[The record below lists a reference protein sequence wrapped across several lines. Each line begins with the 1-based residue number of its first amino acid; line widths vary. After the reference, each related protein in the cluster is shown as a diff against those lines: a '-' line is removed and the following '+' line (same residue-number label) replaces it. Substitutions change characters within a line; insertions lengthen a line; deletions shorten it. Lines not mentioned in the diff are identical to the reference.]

1 MSGRPLLLI
10 PSQSASPSNQPNS
23 PNGRPATWSWSAQRK
38 MARLYLFTTLPVD
51 KIRAIINALSP
62 DRTIKQSSAN
72 KRLQL
77 LFDKEPRWLHP
88 RDEDDMERRVTEL
101 ANSPVQLRL
110 ASEAQFPST
119 HYGLEQSPL
128 CGGSDFLG
136 SSWGAPSRP
145 SSASPSD
152 ACSGSTFFGSEALF
166 ESQAS
171 VYYSASDILP
181 EESISQGW
189 SSRDDGAGAP
199 PRDKRF
205 ANFLRQTTS
214 LTDSSANT
222 TGTFR
227 EHLKGYAEPYVKVV
241 KRLVKRFT
249 SLSLDRQGMSHQ
261 HSMRVVWDE
270 DWISDP
276 ETTDLSLRD
285 IPLPGSLLYLN
296 RSAPSGCDPSMIPLW
311 ENGAYRHQRHFD
323 WTAFRGPSSRAAA
336 IPGVSLSQDDIHR
349 RDSHQHTVLHFM
361 AARGQFQALYAALRS
376 GVVTSIVNVQNTAGQ
391 TFMHLIRD
399 DEDVLTDAGLS
410 QLIEAARALG
420 FNMLARDCFGRSCLH
435 SLTALGK
442 TVHTSCLQGLDPR
455 EYLQR
460 DAFGFIPP
468 VGPCETEQLVYPNAV
483 RERVLGIDPNR
494 VPDRAMDPGRS
505 DHPAISQESQLLQN
519 IRVSMLNP
527 FHEDRCGN
535 NGLHCL
541 AMAPL
546 SVASLAERHDLDIS
560 LETGDFGVSSHQEAV
575 DSSEQKLRLRY
586 ETLQTLLAAGQD
598 PNHRNMFGNTPLMAF
613 VAALPE
619 EDEYKL
625 GPAILQLLVSKGADV
640 NARNKKGE
648 TALHV
653 AVRFHRKLA
662 AKALVM
668 AGANVDVRN
677 SDDKS
682 LLDICDAH
690 IPSEPKEYAKYLA
703 CRAWLSG
710 PARAQQSPSFW
721 EEWRVKG
728 RIKVE

>member
-1 MSGRPLLLI
+1 MSGRPWLVI
-10 PSQSASPSNQPNS
+10 PSQSASPSNQPIS
-23 PNGRPATWSWSAQRK
+23 PNGRPAAWSWSAQRK

-51 KIRAIINALSP
+51 RIRAIVNAQSP

-119 HYGLEQSPL
+119 HQSQEQSPL
-128 CGGSDFLG
+128 CGRSDFLE

-152 ACSGSTFFGSEALF
+152 ACSGSTVFGSDAVLD
-166 ESQAS
+166 SQPS
-171 VYYSASDILP
+171 LHWLPYDILP
-181 EESISQGW
+181 EESIGQGW
-189 SSRDDGAGAP
+189 QGRDDGAGTR

-205 ANFLRQTTS
+205 AKFLRQTTS
-214 LTDSSANT
+214 LTDSSVNT

-227 EHLKGYAEPYVKVV
+227 NHLGGYAEPYIKVV

-249 SLSLDRQGMSHQ
+249 SLSLDRTGMSRQ
-261 HSMRVVWDE
+261 HSLRVVWDE
-270 DWISDP
+270 DWIGDP
-276 ETTDLSLRD
+276 EATDLSFRD
-285 IPLPGSLLYLN
+285 IPLPGSLLYAN
-296 RSAPSGCDPSMIPLW
+296 RSAPFGCDSGVMPTG
-311 ENGAYRHQRHFD
+311 ENRAHRHQRHSD
-323 WTAFRGPSSRAAA
+323 WTTLERASLHAAA
-336 IPGVSLSQDDIHR
+336 LPFAPLTEDDIRR
-349 RDSHQHTVLHFM
+349 RDCHQHTVLHFM
-361 AARGQFQALYAALRS
+361 AADGDVGALYEALRN
-376 GVVTSIVNVQNTAGQ
+376 GAVAGIVNVQNTAGQ
-391 TFMHLIRD
+391 TFMHLMRD
-399 DEDVLTDAGLS
+399 DEGVMDDADVS
-410 QLIEAARALG
+410 YLIEAARAVG
-420 FNMLARDCFGRSCLH
+420 FNMLARDCFGRSSLH
-435 SLTALGK
+435 ALTMLGK
-442 TVHTSCLQGLDPR
+442 TVHAKCLYGLDPR
-455 EYLQR
+455 DYLQR

-468 VGPCETEQLVYPNAV
+468 IGSPMTEPPVHFGPL
-483 RERVLGIDPNR
+483 RERVLGIDHDQI
-494 VPDRAMDPGRS
+494 PDRAMDPRWS
-505 DHPAISQESQLLQN
+505 DHPAISQDSQLLQN
-519 IRVSMLNP
+519 VRVSMENR

-546 SVASLAERHDLDIS
+546 SEGSLAERHN
-560 LETGDFGVSSHQEAV
+560 LEIGECSTPKDQGAM
-575 DSSEQKLRLRY
+575 DSSEHRLRFRY
-586 ETLQTLLAAGQD
+586 ETLQTLLSAGQD
-598 PNHRNMFGNTPLMAF
+598 PNHRNEFGNTPLMAF

-619 EDEYKL
+619 EDEYKI
-625 GPAILQLLVSKGADV
+625 GPAILQLLISRGADV
-640 NARNKKGE
+640 NARNKRGE

-682 LLDICDAH
+682 LLDVCDAH

-721 EEWRVKG
+721 QEWRVKG
-728 RIKVE
+728 MVKIE

>member
-110 ASEAQFPST
+110 AAETQFPST
-119 HYGLEQSPL
+119 HQSLEQSPL

-136 SSWGAPSRP
+136 SSWGGPSRP

-152 ACSGSTFFGSEALF
+152 ACSGSTFFGSDAVF
-166 ESQAS
+166 ESQAPL
-171 VYYSASDILP
+171 YCFPNDIMP
-181 EESISQGW
+181 EEGISQGW
-189 SSRDDGAGAP
+189 RSRDDGADARP
-199 PRDKRF
+199 CDKRF
-205 ANFLRQTTS
+205 ADFLRQTTS

-227 EHLKGYAEPYVKVV
+227 EHLRGYAEPYVKVV

-249 SLSLDRQGMSHQ
+249 SLSLDRQGMSRQ

-276 ETTDLSLRD
+276 DATDLFLRD
-285 IPLPGSLLYLN
+285 ISLPGSLLYLN
-296 RSAPSGCDPSMIPLW
+296 RSAPFGCDPGMMPTW
-311 ENGAYRHQRHFD
+311 EDGASRHQRHFD
-323 WTAFRGPSSRAAA
+323 WATYREPSPRAAA
-336 IPGVSLSQDDIHR
+336 FPLAPPIQEDVHR
-349 RDSHQHTVLHFM
+349 RDSHQHTVLHFL
-361 AARGQFQALYAALRS
+361 AAHGKFQALYAALSS
-376 GVVTSIVNVQNTAGQ
+376 GAVTDIVNVQNTAGQ

-399 DEDVLTDAGLS
+399 DQDELSDAGLS
-410 QLIEAARALG
+410 RLVEAARALG
-420 FNMLARDCFGRSCLH
+420 FNILARDCFGRSSLH
-435 SLTALGK
+435 SLTMLGK
-442 TVHTSCLQGLDPR
+442 TVHPNCLHGLDAR

-468 VGPCETEQLVYPNAV
+468 VGPCATEQPVYLNAM

-505 DHPAISQESQLLQN
+505 DCPAISRDSQLLQN
-519 IRVSMLNP
+519 VRVSMLNP

-546 SVASLAERHDLDIS
+546 SVGSLAERHDLDIP
-560 LETGDFGVSSHQEAV
+560 LETGDFGVPSHQEAV
-575 DSSEQKLRLRY
+575 DSSEQRLRLRY
-586 ETLQTLLAAGQD
+586 ETLQSLLDAGQD
-598 PNHRNMFGNTPLMAF
+598 PNHRNVFGNTPLMAF

-625 GPAILQLLVSKGADV
+625 GPAILQLLVSRGADV

-677 SDDKS
+677 SDDRS
-682 LLDICDAH
+682 LLDVCDAH

-728 RIKVE
+728 RVKVE

>member
-10 PSQSASPSNQPNS
+10 PSQSASPSNQPIS

-62 DRTIKQSSAN
+62 DKTIKQSSAN

-119 HYGLEQSPL
+119 HQSQEQSPL

-136 SSWGAPSRP
+136 SSWGAPSRL

-152 ACSGSTFFGSEALF
+152 ACSGSTFFDSDAVF

-171 VYYSASDILP
+171 MYGFPNDIMP
-181 EESISQGW
+181 EESISTGW
-189 SSRDDGAGAP
+189 GSRDDGAGARP
-199 PRDKRF
+199 HDKRF
-205 ANFLRQTTS
+205 AKFLRQTTS
-214 LTDSSANT
+214 MTDSSANT

-227 EHLKGYAEPYVKVV
+227 NHLGGYAESYIKVV

-249 SLSLDRQGMSHQ
+249 SLSLDRQGMSRQ
-261 HSMRVVWDE
+261 HSTRVVWNE
-270 DWISDP
+270 DWIGDP
-276 ETTDLSLRD
+276 EATDLSLRD
-285 IPLPGSLLYLN
+285 ISLPGSLLHLN
-296 RSAPSGCDPSMIPLW
+296 RSASFGCETGVMPTWESG
-311 ENGAYRHQRHFD
+311 NYGRQRHFD
-323 WTAFRGPSSRAAA
+323 WATLRGPSPRAAA
-336 IPGVSLSQDDIHR
+336 LPLAPLSQDDIHR
-349 RDSHQHTVLHFM
+349 HDSHQHTVLHLM
-361 AARGQFQALYAALRS
+361 AAHGEFQALYAALSS
-376 GVVTSIVNVQNTAGQ
+376 GAAAGIVNVQNTAGQ

-399 DEDVLTDAGLS
+399 DEDELSDTGLS

-420 FNMLARDCFGRSCLH
+420 FNMLARDCFGRSSLH
-435 SLTALGK
+435 SLAMLGK
-442 TVHTSCLQGLDPR
+442 AVHMKCLHGLDPR

-468 VGPCETEQLVYPNAV
+468 VGPCMTEQPVYLSAV
-483 RERVLGIDPNR
+483 RERVLGIDPTR
-494 VPDRAMDPGRS
+494 VPDRAMDPRRS
-505 DHPAISQESQLLQN
+505 DHPAISQDSQLLQN
-519 IRVSMLNP
+519 IRVSMVNR

-541 AMAPL
+541 AVAPL
-546 SVASLAERHDLDIS
+546 SVGSLAERHDLELP
-560 LETGDFGVSSHQEAV
+560 LETGEFGIPNHQRAV
-575 DSSEQKLRLRY
+575 DSSEPSLRFRY
-586 ETLQTLLAAGQD
+586 ETLQSLLDAGQD

-613 VAALPE
+613 AAALPE
-619 EDEYKL
+619 EDEYKT
-625 GPAILQLLVSKGADV
+625 GPSILQLLVSRGADV
-640 NARNKKGE
+640 NARNRKGE

-682 LLDICDAH
+682 LLDVCDAH

-728 RIKVE
+728 RVKVE

>member
-1 MSGRPLLLI
+1 MSGRPLLVI
-10 PSQSASPSNQPNS
+10 PSQSASPSNQPIS

-51 KIRAIINALSP
+51 KIRAIVNALSP

-110 ASEAQFPST
+110 AQEARFP
-119 HYGLEQSPL
+119 
-128 CGGSDFLG
+128 
-136 SSWGAPSRP
+136 
-145 SSASPSD
+145 ASPSD
-152 ACSGSTFFGSEALF
+152 ACSGSTVFGSDPVF
-166 ESQAS
+166 ESQESGYSFSNDLIPEQS
-171 VYYSASDILP
+171 VSH
-181 EESISQGW
+181 GW
-189 SSRDDGAGAP
+189 DNRDDCAGARP
-199 PRDKRF
+199 HDKRF
-205 ANFLRQTTS
+205 AEFLRQTTC

-227 EHLKGYAEPYVKVV
+227 NHLRGRAEPYIKVV

-249 SLSLDRQGMSHQ
+249 SLSLDRPGMSRH
-261 HSMRVVWDE
+261 HSPRVVWDK
-270 DWISDP
+270 DWIGDP
-276 ETTDLSLRD
+276 EATDLTFKDFS
-285 IPLPGSLLYLN
+285 LPGSLLYPN
-296 RSAPSGCDPSMIPLW
+296 RSAPFGCDTGVMPTR
-311 ENGAYRHQRHFD
+311 EDGAYRHQRHFD
-323 WTAFRGPSSRAAA
+323 WTTFRGPPLRTAA
-336 IPGVSLSQDDIHR
+336 IPLAPLTQEDIHR
-349 RDSHQHTVLHFM
+349 RDCYQHTVLHLL
-361 AARGQFQALYAALRS
+361 AARGDFQALYVALSSGAAAA
-376 GVVTSIVNVQNTAGQ
+376 IVNVQNTAGQ

-399 DEDVLTDAGLS
+399 DEGVLDDARLS
-410 QLIEAARALG
+410 QLIEAAKALG
-420 FNMLARDCFGRSCLH
+420 FNLLARDCFGRSSLH
-435 SLTALGK
+435 SLTLLSKA
-442 TVHTSCLQGLDPR
+442 VHARCLYDLDPR

-468 VGPCETEQLVYPNAV
+468 VGPCMTDSLVPFSV
-483 RERVLGIDPNR
+483 PRERVLGIDPNT
-494 VPDRAMDPGRS
+494 VPDRALDPGRS
-505 DHPAISQESQLLQN
+505 DHPAISQDSQLLQN
-519 IRVSMLNP
+519 IRVSMANR

-546 SVASLAERHDLDIS
+546 SVGSLAERHDLDM
-560 LETGDFGVSSHQEAV
+560 ETGDFRVPSHQTAM
-575 DSSEQKLRLRY
+575 DSSEQSLRFRY
-586 ETLQTLLAAGQD
+586 ETLQTLLDAGQD

-613 VAALPE
+613 AAALPE

-625 GPAILQLLVSKGADV
+625 GPAILQLLVSRGADV
-640 NARNKKGE
+640 NARNKRGE

-677 SDDKS
+677 SDQRS
-682 LLDICDAH
+682 LLDVCDAH

-721 EEWRVKG
+721 HEWRVKG
-728 RIKVE
+728 RVKID